1 VFPFT
6 LSGPQFLSFFALLMV
21 ALIVAAGIVRTSL
34 RGPSDERFPPQLD
47 SYQAALLA
55 AGYRGAAE
63 AAIVAL
69 SARGSLRVDPGGRF
83 VAVDP
88 KPAWLHPAEDAVWT
102 AASLAS
108 SPATPIG
115 AGASWLAGRV
125 QQKAAGQAG
134 LTPAQVANYQRIEN
148 MLRSVGQGTPGA
160 TAPMLLAAA
169 RPALLPVRDQL
180 RATGLFMTDAQTI
193 NVRTVPALLILV
205 AAVLG
210 GIRLALGMAAGHPV
224 GDLIGE
230 LIFTGIIALWFFA
243 HTPDPRTH
251 RGERLVRS
259 LRRTNA
265 ALRTNAA
272 AAAAGLAGA
281 DLALAVGL
289 WGPTILSGSPLDDVR
304 RLLRPPG
311 SSGGGDGGSAN
322 GGSSCGGSS
331 CGGGCGGGC
340 GG

>member
-6 LSGPQFLSFFALLMV
+6 LDGPQFLAFFVAVLVALLVVAGMV
-21 ALIVAAGIVRTSL
+21 RSSL
-34 RGPSDERFPPQLD
+34 RGPSDDRFPSALD

-55 AGYRGAAE
+55 AGYQGAAE
-63 AAIVAL
+63 AAVVAL
-69 SARGSLRVDPGGRF
+69 SARGSLGVDPSGKF

-102 AASLAS
+102 AASLG
-108 SPATPIG
+108 SPSALG
-115 AGASWLAGRV
+115 AGASWLAARI
-125 QQKAAGQAG
+125 QQKSAGQAG
-134 LTPAQVANYQRIEN
+134 MTPQQVASYQRIEG
-148 MLRSVGQGTPGA
+148 MLQSVAQPRPGVA
-160 TAPMLLAAA
+160 ARALVAAA

-180 RATGLFMTDAQTI
+180 RAMGLLMTDPQTV
-193 NVRTVPALLILV
+193 NVRTLPTLVILAG
-205 AAVLG
+205 AALG
-210 GIRLALGMAAGHPV
+210 GLRLALGMAAGHPV
-224 GDLIGE
+224 GDLIA
-230 LIFTGIIALWFFA
+230 LLVITIVIALFFLG
-243 HTPDPRTH
+243 HRPNPRTH
-251 RGERLVRS
+251 RGDRLVRS

-289 WGPTILSGSPLDDVR
+289 WGPAILSGSPLDDVR

-311 SSGGGDGGSAN
+311 TSGGDGGGADS
-322 GGSSCGGSS
+322 GSSCGGSS

>member
-1 VFPFT
+1 VIPDT
-6 LSGPQFLSFFALLMV
+6 LTGPQFLAFYIGMLTVLLV
-21 ALIVAAGIVRTSL
+21 LAGIVRTSL
-34 RGPSDERFPPQLD
+34 RGPSDSQFPGTLD

-55 AGYRGAAE
+55 AGFQGAGE

-69 SARGSLRVDPGGRF
+69 TARGSLRVDPGGRF

-108 SPATPIG
+108 STSALG
-115 AGASWLAGRV
+115 AEASWLASRI
-125 QQKAAGQAG
+125 QQKAAGQG
-134 LTPAQVANYQRIEN
+134 GMTPGQVASYQRIEG
-148 MLRSVGQGTPGA
+148 MLRGVGQPQAGA
-160 TAPMLLAAA
+160 QASVLVAAA
-169 RPALLPVRDQL
+169 QPALMPVRDQL
-180 RATGLFMTDAQTI
+180 RAMGLFLTDAQTI
-193 NVRTVPALLILV
+193 NVRTLPTLVILAGAFV
-205 AAVLG
+205 G
-210 GIRLALGMAAGHPV
+210 GIRLALGMAAHHAV
-224 GDLIGE
+224 GDLIA
-230 LIFTGIIALWFFA
+230 LLVLTGIIALWFLF
-243 HTPDPRTH
+243 HTPNPRTH
-251 RGERLVRS
+251 RGDRLVRN

-281 DLALAVGL
+281 DLALAIGL
-289 WGPTILSGSPLDDVR
+289 WGPSVLSGSPLDDVR

-311 SSGGGDGGSAN
+311 SGDGDG